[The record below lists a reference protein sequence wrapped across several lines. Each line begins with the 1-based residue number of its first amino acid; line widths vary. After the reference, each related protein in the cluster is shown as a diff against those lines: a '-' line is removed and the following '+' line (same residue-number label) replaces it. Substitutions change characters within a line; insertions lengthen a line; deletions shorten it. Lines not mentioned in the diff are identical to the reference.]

1 MRRLDSYLVISFL
14 TSFLPMFLMLFSV
27 GSMVLIMRL
36 ADMTA
41 IVRLNAGEFFQLYAF
56 TIPQL
61 FFYTLPISFFVAL
74 SVTVSKLS
82 FDGEL
87 TAIIALG
94 AGKKSVTRPFVYIS
108 LFLSAVLL
116 FLGLFATIQCVND
129 AKRFI
134 ETKKASSKLNLQA
147 NSVGQK
153 FGDWFVFALK
163 EDASGNYNDIV
174 LYSKEFKSQFFDS
187 SAPSGDKIIFAKTA
201 KVMSESGTAALS
213 LGLGTAVMTD
223 ESSSLGKIK
232 KIEFEKMLLRDEK
245 SLSLQEETSVFE
257 YWLKGL
263 DDKKR
268 AKDFADVVLTSLTPI
283 FNILLAF
290 AFGVARTRGSKNSA
304 VAYTIG
310 SIALFYL
317 LVLSISPLITFYA
330 IPVVSA
336 IWLALVWGVYKTS
349 AFARL

>member
-1 MRRLDSYLVISFL
+1 
-14 TSFLPMFLMLFSV
+14 MFLMLFSI

-41 IVRLNAGEFFQLYAF
+41 IVRLDTGEFFQLYAF

-74 SVTVSKLS
+74 CVTVSKLS

-94 AGKKSVTRPFVYIS
+94 AGKRSVARPFVYIA
-108 LFLSAVLL
+108 LFLTCILL
-116 FLGLFATIQCVND
+116 FLGLFATIQSVNS
-129 AKRFI
+129 AKEFI

-163 EDASGNYNDIV
+163 EDTSGSYNDIV

-201 KVMSESGTAALS
+201 KVTSEGGTAALS
-213 LGLGTAVMTD
+213 LGQGTAVMTD
-223 ESSSLGKIK
+223 ENSSLGKIK
-232 KIEFEKMLLRDEK
+232 KIEFEKMILRDERAM
-245 SLSLQEETSVFE
+245 SRTGENSIFE

-263 DDKKR
+263 EDKKR
-268 AKDFADVVLTSLTPI
+268 AKDFADVVLTSLTPLL
-283 FNILLAF
+283 NILLAF

-304 VAYTIG
+304 VAYGIG
-310 SIALFYL
+310 SVALFYL
-317 LVLSISPLITFYA
+317 LILSISPIITFYA

-336 IWLALVWGVYKTS
+336 IWLALVWSVYKTS